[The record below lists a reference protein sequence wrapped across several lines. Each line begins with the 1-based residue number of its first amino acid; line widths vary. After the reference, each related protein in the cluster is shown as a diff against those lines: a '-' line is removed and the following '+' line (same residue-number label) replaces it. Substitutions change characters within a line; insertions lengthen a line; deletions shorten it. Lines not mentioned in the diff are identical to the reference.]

1 MTILEGA
8 VLLLLLLL
16 ALPDFCRRI
25 ERPGLLYPLY
35 IVAGIAAGAFMS
47 GEVRTVW
54 REIGQFGFVL
64 LLFSVGLEIE
74 LPQRRE
80 TIDAVRRA
88 ALWMA
93 WQLPLLA
100 GLGWLAGA
108 PWPHACVA
116 AIALASTSV
125 GMAYPL
131 WLNHRFPDSATRR
144 RFLEWIVAAE
154 VLSILLLAAAGPVLG
169 GAVWWKVALKI
180 LGLLAAAVLAAFAA
194 VRGAPH
200 LTRWLTAGLK
210 MQVHFLVLAIFAI
223 AAVGER
229 LGLSAPKT
237 AFVLG
242 LFVSRA
248 TDEEVQLNR
257 HLEPLRDRLF
267 VPVFF
272 FGLGT
277 LVEPRLM
284 LTWVFPIAIGSG
296 LLLFIL
302 RQVSY
307 HWVFSRA
314 LGTSTSAHVV
324 AAPMLTIG
332 AVAVEVLAD
341 AGADQRTITW
351 VLAASLSLTLA
362 AAFTRIGHGITLAES
377 EPTMA
382 APQAWSHAGVQASGG
397 AHESTL
403 APAETPGI
411 TKA

>member
-25 ERPGLLYPLY
+25 ARPGLLYPLY

-47 GEVRTVW
+47 AEVRAVW
-54 REIGQFGFVL
+54 RDIGQFGFVL

-74 LPQRRE
+74 LPERPE
-80 TIDAVRRA
+80 TIKAVRRA
-88 ALWMA
+88 VGWMA
-93 WQLPLLA
+93 WQLPPLA
-100 GLGWLAGA
+100 GLAWLAGL
-108 PWPHACVA
+108 PWPHALVA
-116 AIALASTSV
+116 ALALASTSV

-131 WLNHRFPDSATRR
+131 WLSHRFPDAAARR
-144 RFLEWIVAAE
+144 RFLEWIVAIE
-154 VLSILLLAAAGPVLG
+154 VLGILALAVAGPVLG
-169 GAVWWKVALKI
+169 GAVWWMVVLKI

-200 LTRWLTAGLK
+200 LTRWLAAGLK
-210 MQVHFLVLAIFAI
+210 IQVHFLVLAIFAI
-223 AAVGER
+223 AALGER

-284 LTWVFPIAIGSG
+284 LTWVFPLAVGSG
-296 LLLFIL
+296 LLLFVL
-302 RQVSY
+302 RQIGY
-307 HWVFSRA
+307 HWVFSRI
-314 LGTSTSAHVV
+314 LGTKTSAHLV

-332 AVAVEVLAD
+332 AVAVEVLAH
-341 AGADQRTITW
+341 AGADQRAIAW

-362 AAFTRIGHGITLAES
+362 AAFTRIDRGTTLAES

-382 APQAWSHAGVQASGG
+382 APQAWEHAGVQTAGPDLT
-397 AHESTL
+397 APR
-403 APAETPGI
+403 APAATTAPPE
-411 TKA
+411 A

>member
-16 ALPDFCRRI
+16 ALPDFCRRL

-35 IVAGIAAGAFMS
+35 ILAGLAAGAFM
-47 GEVRTVW
+47 GPEVRAVW

-80 TIDAVRRA
+80 TLDAGRRA

-93 WQLPLLA
+93 WQLPALTA
-100 GLGWLAGA
+100 LGWLAGV
-108 PWPHACVA
+108 PWPHALIA

-131 WLNHRFPDSATRR
+131 WLNHRFPDSVTRR
-144 RFLEWIVAAE
+144 RFLEWIVAVE
-154 VLSILLLAAAGPVLG
+154 VLGILLLAVAGPVLG
-169 GAVWWKVALKI
+169 GAVWWKVTLKMF
-180 LGLLAAAVLAAFAA
+180 GLLTAAVLAALIA
-194 VRGAPH
+194 VRSGPRIAQ
-200 LTRWLTAGLK
+200 LLSSGLK
-210 MQVHFLVLAIFAI
+210 IQVHFVVLVLFAI
-223 AAVGER
+223 AAVGDR

-248 TDEEVQLNR
+248 TDQEAQLSHR
-257 HLEPLRDRLF
+257 LEPLRDRLF

-284 LTWVFPIAIGSG
+284 LTLVFPLAVGTG
-296 LLLFIL
+296 LLQFAL
-302 RQVSY
+302 RRVAFRWFFA
-307 HWVFSRA
+307 HR
-314 LGTSTSAHVV
+314 LGTTPAAHVL
-324 AAPMLTIG
+324 AGPMLTIA
-332 AVAVEVLAD
+332 AVAVEILAR
-341 AGADQRTITW
+341 AGASQQA
-351 VLAASLSLTLA
+351 LAWTLASSLSLTLA
-362 AAFTRIGHGITLAES
+362 AALFRSGTDASLAEI

-382 APQAWSHAGVQASGG
+382 APQAWELADRPSGPDHAEQLRNIKVVSN
-397 AHESTL
+397 S
-403 APAETPGI
+403 
-411 TKA
+411 